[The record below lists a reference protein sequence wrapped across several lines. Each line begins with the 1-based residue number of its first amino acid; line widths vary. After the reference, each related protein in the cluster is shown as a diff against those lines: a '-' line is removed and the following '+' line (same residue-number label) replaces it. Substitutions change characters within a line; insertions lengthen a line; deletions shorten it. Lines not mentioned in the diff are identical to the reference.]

1 MDNTV
6 ALAAAAVV
14 LFLII
19 ILLSFL
25 RNQFASQTPKV
36 EEPEVQQE
44 IPAVGGVRRAVAA
57 RNRIG
62 LRNRGGQRQQAQD
75 EPGIAE
81 GNHGGAEEDSNDET
95 TASLLDLG
103 DMKVGKKKLAKLEAK
118 AERKATREAEEKE
131 REERKALELEKEKDR
146 KRLEELEE
154 QAEKEK
160 EEKIK
165 REAEEKIRREH
176 EEYLKMK
183 AAFTVEE
190 QGYDATEESTEE
202 NLLQKFIDYVRETK
216 IVLLEEL
223 AAHFQLK
230 IQDAIDRLQKLVQ
243 EGLLTGVID
252 DRGKFIYISREEME
266 AVAKFIRQRGRV
278 SLSDLAES
286 SNQLIQLGPQIQLD
300 QAESH

>member
-1 MDNTV
+1 MDNTI

-14 LFLII
+14 LVLII
-19 ILLSFL
+19 ILLNFL
-25 RNQFASQTPKV
+25 SKQFGSKTEVQ
-36 EEPEVQQE
+36 EPEAQQE
-44 IPAVGGVRRAVAA
+44 VAAVGGVRRAVAA
-57 RNRIG
+57 RNRLG
-62 LRNRGGQRQQAQD
+62 LRNRGGQRQQQD
-75 EPGIAE
+75 EPRFA
-81 GNHGGAEEDSNDET
+81 GNQDSAGEDSEDEV
-95 TASLLDLG
+95 ASSLLDLG

-118 AERKATREAEEKE
+118 AERKAAREAEERE
-131 REERKALELEKEKDR
+131 REEKKALDLEKEKER
-146 KRLEELEE
+146 KKIEELEE

-160 EEKIK
+160 EEQIK

-190 QGYDATEESTEE
+190 QGFDAQEESAEE
-202 NLLQKFIDYVRETK
+202 NLLQKFIDYVQETK

-230 IQDAIDRLQKLVQ
+230 TEDAIDRLKKLVQ
-243 EGLLTGVID
+243 EGSLTGVID
-252 DRGKFIYISREEME
+252 DRGKFIYISLEEME

-286 SNQLIQLGPQIQLD
+286 SNQLIQIGSKIQPAQA

>member
-6 ALAAAAVV
+6 ALLAAAVV

-19 ILLSFL
+19 VLLTFL
-25 RNQFASQTPKV
+25 RNQFAPQTAKA
-36 EEPEVQQE
+36 EQPEVQQE

-57 RNRIG
+57 RNRLG
-62 LRNRGGQRQQAQD
+62 LRNRGQRQDAQD

-81 GNHGGAEEDSNDET
+81 GNQGGIGEDSADDG
-95 TASLLDLG
+95 TALLLDLG
-103 DMKVGKKKLAKLEAK
+103 DLKVGKKKLAKLEAK
-118 AERKATREAEEKE
+118 AERKAAREAEEKE
-131 REERKALELEKEKDR
+131 REERKALELEKDKER
-146 KRLEELEE
+146 KKLKELEE

-160 EEKIK
+160 EEQIK
-165 REAEEKIRREH
+165 RDIEEKIRREH

-183 AAFTVEE
+183 SDFSVEE
-190 QGYDATEESTEE
+190 QGYDAQEESAEE
-202 NLLQKFIDYVRETK
+202 NLLQKFVDYVRETK

-230 IQDAIDRLQKLVQ
+230 TQDAIDRLQKLVQ
-243 EGLLTGVID
+243 EGSLTGVID

-266 AVAKFIRQRGRV
+266 VVAKFIRQRGRV

-286 SNQLIQLGPQIQLD
+286 SNQLIQLGPQIQPD
-300 QAESH
+300 QTESR

>member
-6 ALAAAAVV
+6 ALAAAAAV

-19 ILLSFL
+19 ILLTFL
-25 RNQFASQTPKV
+25 RKQVSSQTDQD
-36 EEPEVQQE
+36 EQPEVQEE
-44 IPAVGGVRRAVAA
+44 IAAVGGIRRAVAA

-62 LRNRGGQRQQAQD
+62 LRNRGLRQQAQY
-75 EPGIAE
+75 EQGIA
-81 GNHGGAEEDSNDET
+81 GNQGGTEEDSNDET
-95 TASLLDLG
+95 TASLLDLA

-118 AERKATREAEEKE
+118 AERKAAREAEEKE
-131 REERKALELEKEKDR
+131 REERKALELEKEKER
-146 KRLEELEE
+146 KRLEELE
-154 QAEKEK
+154 QLAEKEK
-160 EEKIK
+160 EEQIK

-183 AAFTVEE
+183 AAFIVEE
-190 QGYDATEESTEE
+190 QGYDAQEESAEE
-202 NLLQKFIDYVRETK
+202 NRLQKFVDYVQETK

-230 IQDAIDRLQKLVQ
+230 TQDAIDRLQKLVQ
-243 EGLLTGVID
+243 DGSLTGVID

-266 AVAKFIRQRGRV
+266 SVAKFIRKRGRV

-286 SNQLIQLGPQIQLD
+286 SNLLIQLGPKIEPAH
-300 QAESH
+300 AESQ

>member
-6 ALAAAAVV
+6 ALTAAAVV

-25 RNQFASQTPKV
+25 KNQFAAKGTEV

-44 IPAVGGVRRAVAA
+44 VAPGGVRRAVAA

-62 LRNRGGQRQQAQD
+62 LRNRVGQRQQVQD
-75 EPGIAE
+75 EPGVA
-81 GNHGGAEEDSNDET
+81 GQQAMEETDDET
-95 TASLLDLG
+95 ASPLLDLG

-118 AERKATREAEEKE
+118 AERKAAREAEEKE
-131 REERKALELEKEKDR
+131 REERKALEVEREKER
-146 KRLEELEE
+146 KRQEELEE
-154 QAEKEK
+154 KLEKDK
-160 EEKIK
+160 EEQAK
-165 REAEEKIRREH
+165 REAEEKIQREH

-190 QGYDATEESTEE
+190 QGFDAEEETAEE
-202 NLLQKFIDYVRETK
+202 NLLQKFVDYVREKK

-230 IQDAIDRLQKLVQ
+230 TQEAIDRLQKLVQ
-243 EGLLTGVID
+243 EGSLTGVID

-278 SLSDLAES
+278 SLTDLAES
-286 SNQLIQLGPQIQLD
+286 SNQLIQLGPQIQ
-300 QAESH
+300 QV

>member
-6 ALAAAAVV
+6 ALVAAAVV

-19 ILLSFL
+19 VLLSFL
-25 RNQFASQTPKV
+25 RNQFSSKTEAEAEQPD
-36 EEPEVQQE
+36 VQQE

-75 EPGIAE
+75 EPGIA
-81 GNHGGAEEDSNDET
+81 GNQGDAGEDSEGEA

-118 AERKATREAEEKE
+118 AERKVAREAEEKE
-131 REERKALELEKEKDR
+131 REERKALELEKEKER
-146 KRLEELEE
+146 KKLEELEE

-160 EEKIK
+160 EEQIK

-190 QGYDATEESTEE
+190 QGYDAQEESAEE
-202 NLLQKFIDYVRETK
+202 NLLQKFIEYVRETK

-230 IQDAIDRLQKLVQ
+230 TQDAIDRLQKLVQ
-243 EGLLTGVID
+243 DGSLTGVID

-266 AVAKFIRQRGRV
+266 SVAKFIRQRGRV

-286 SNQLIQLGPQIQLD
+286 SNQLIQLGPQIN
-300 QAESH
+300 AV

>member
-19 ILLSFL
+19 ILLTFL
-25 RNQFASQTPKV
+25 RKQFAYRKTGKDEQ
-36 EEPEVQQE
+36 PEVQEE
-44 IPAVGGVRRAVAA
+44 IAAVGGIRRAVPA

-62 LRNRGGQRQQAQD
+62 LRNRGQRQQAQD
-75 EPGIAE
+75 EQGIADQ
-81 GNHGGAEEDSNDET
+81 GSTGEDSNDET
-95 TASLLDLG
+95 AASLLDLG

-118 AERKATREAEEKE
+118 AERKAAREAEEKD
-131 REERKALELEKEKDR
+131 REERKALEFEKEKER

-154 QAEKEK
+154 LAEKEK
-160 EEKIK
+160 EEQIK
-165 REAEEKIRREH
+165 KEAEQKLRREH

-190 QGYDATEESTEE
+190 QGYDAQEESAEE
-202 NLLQKFIDYVRETK
+202 NLLQKFVDYVQVTK

-230 IQDAIDRLQKLVQ
+230 TQDAIDRLQKLVQ
-243 EGLLTGVID
+243 DGSLTGVID
-252 DRGKFIYISREEME
+252 DRGKFIYISSEEME
-266 AVAKFIRQRGRV
+266 DVAKFIRQRGRV

-286 SNQLIQLGPQIQLD
+286 SNQLIQLGPKMQLAH
-300 QAESH
+300 AESH

>member
-1 MDNTV
+1 MDNTI

-14 LFLII
+14 LVLII
-19 ILLSFL
+19 ILLNFL
-25 RNQFASQTPKV
+25 SKQFGSKETEVQ
-36 EEPEVQQE
+36 EPEAQQE
-44 IPAVGGVRRAVAA
+44 VAAVGGVRRVVAA
-57 RNRIG
+57 RNRLG
-62 LRNRGGQRQQAQD
+62 LRNRGGQRQQQQD
-75 EPGIAE
+75 EPRFA
-81 GNHGGAEEDSNDET
+81 GNQDSAGEDSEDEV
-95 TASLLDLG
+95 ASSLLDLG

-118 AERKATREAEEKE
+118 AERKAAREAEERE
-131 REERKALELEKEKDR
+131 REEKKALDLEKEKER
-146 KRLEELEE
+146 KKIEELEE

-160 EEKIK
+160 EEQIK

-190 QGYDATEESTEE
+190 QGFDAQEESAEE
-202 NLLQKFIDYVRETK
+202 NLLQKFIDYVQETK

-230 IQDAIDRLQKLVQ
+230 TEDAIDRLKKLVQ
-243 EGLLTGVID
+243 EGSLTGVID
-252 DRGKFIYISREEME
+252 DRGKFIYISLEEME

-286 SNQLIQLGPQIQLD
+286 SNQLIQIGSKIQPA

>member
-1 MDNTV
+1 MDNTI

-14 LFLII
+14 LVLII
-19 ILLSFL
+19 ILLNFL
-25 RNQFASQTPKV
+25 SKQFGSKETEVQ
-36 EEPEVQQE
+36 EPEAQQE
-44 IPAVGGVRRAVAA
+44 VAAVGGVRRAVAA
-57 RNRIG
+57 RNRLG
-62 LRNRGGQRQQAQD
+62 LRNRGGLRQQLQD
-75 EPGIAE
+75 EPRFA
-81 GNHGGAEEDSNDET
+81 GNQDSAGEDSEDEV
-95 TASLLDLG
+95 ASSSLDLG

-118 AERKATREAEEKE
+118 AERKAAREAEERE
-131 REERKALELEKEKDR
+131 REEKKTLDLEKEKER
-146 KRLEELEE
+146 KKMEELEE

-160 EEKIK
+160 EEQIK

-190 QGYDATEESTEE
+190 QGFDAKEESAEE
-202 NLLQKFIDYVRETK
+202 NLLQKFIDYVHETK

-230 IQDAIDRLQKLVQ
+230 TEDAIDRLKKLVQ
-243 EGLLTGVID
+243 EGSLTGVID
-252 DRGKFIYISREEME
+252 DRGKFIYISLEEME

-286 SNQLIQLGPQIQLD
+286 SNQLIQIGSQIQPA

>member
-1 MDNTV
+1 MDNTI

-14 LFLII
+14 LVLII
-19 ILLSFL
+19 ILLNFL
-25 RNQFASQTPKV
+25 SKQFGSKETEVQ
-36 EEPEVQQE
+36 EPEAQQE
-44 IPAVGGVRRAVAA
+44 VAAVGGVRRAVAA
-57 RNRIG
+57 RNRLG
-62 LRNRGGQRQQAQD
+62 LRNRGGQRQQLQD
-75 EPGIAE
+75 EPRFP
-81 GNHGGAEEDSNDET
+81 GNQDSAGEDSDDEV
-95 TASLLDLG
+95 ASSLLDLG

-118 AERKATREAEEKE
+118 AERKAAREAEERE
-131 REERKALELEKEKDR
+131 REEKKTLELEKEKER
-146 KRLEELEE
+146 KKMEELEE

-160 EEKIK
+160 EEQIK

-190 QGYDATEESTEE
+190 QGFDAKEESAEE
-202 NLLQKFIDYVRETK
+202 NLLQKFIDYVHETK

-230 IQDAIDRLQKLVQ
+230 TEDAIDRLKKLVQ
-243 EGLLTGVID
+243 EGSLTGVID
-252 DRGKFIYISREEME
+252 DRGKFIYISLEEME

-286 SNQLIQLGPQIQLD
+286 SNQLIQIGSQIQPA

>member
-19 ILLSFL
+19 ILLTFL
-25 RNQFASQTPKV
+25 RKQFASQTDKD
-36 EEPEVQQE
+36 EQPEVQEE
-44 IPAVGGVRRAVAA
+44 IAAVGGIRRAVAA

-62 LRNRGGQRQQAQD
+62 LRNRGQRQQAQD
-75 EPGIAE
+75 EQGIA
-81 GNHGGAEEDSNDET
+81 GNQGSTGEDSNDET

-118 AERKATREAEEKE
+118 AERKAAREAEERD
-131 REERKALELEKEKDR
+131 REERKALELEKEKER

-154 QAEKEK
+154 LAEKEK
-160 EEKIK
+160 EEQIK

-190 QGYDATEESTEE
+190 QGYDAQEESAEE
-202 NLLQKFIDYVRETK
+202 NLLQKFVDYVRDTK

-230 IQDAIDRLQKLVQ
+230 TQDAIDRLQKLVQ
-243 EGLLTGVID
+243 DGSLTGVID

-286 SNQLIQLGPQIQLD
+286 SNQLIQLGPQMQPAR
-300 QAESH
+300 AESQ